1 MPPLPRVSGR
11 RLVAVSRVRRLPAV
25 PCPVRGEAFASWV
38 DRVAAVL
45 EVPPGAAAR
54 ALGLECRQWGSSTRP
69 LFFGVTLT
77 PASLD
82 GLRDATGLRAAEL
95 QRMQLDRYAGTV
107 LNLAGVELGREAS
120 LTAVAAREWMMP
132 TWSRACS
139 PCLQRDGVWLLWW
152 RLGIAAVCPVHRCL
166 LVDVCPR
173 CGVRLL
179 RGSERVPRGLLTR
192 EPLPA
197 VGECANRPPDGPK
210 GRAGLCRQ
218 VLADIPAPAVPE
230 AWADLQRR
238 VLAVAEGA
246 PVRIQGEPVSG
257 ADWFAALRYLTALSR
272 LAATGEDVA
281 DLPDFAAEAFV
292 VDQRRRAARPRGGG
306 GTRLTAM
313 PASAAQA
320 LAALALADRVLSAAH
335 TDTAGPL
342 ASWIQ
347 RATAQRRALGGG
359 DPLRHL
365 PRPAVVARM
374 TAVVTPRPS
383 RVAGALPTA
392 QGPAL
397 EVRHI
402 PHLADPGDYREL
414 MARHLLGT
422 AEVSGRR
429 LTALALARLAG
440 AGSWREAAAV
450 LEMDACRAARAAN
463 TLVQRIVNPDAFWTD
478 ARTVI
483 DRLRKRGLV
492 DYAARRAAF
501 GDLREI
507 PHRALTPIFRP
518 LGRDVTWQRQRHA
531 AAWVWQHFTAGDVRE
546 APAYV
551 LGWEDGTTAASVREG
566 WRRFHT
572 NLPAQAEQALVAWG
586 MTYLARKGSA

>member
-1 MPPLPRVSGR
+1 M
-11 RLVAVSRVRRLPAV
+11 
-25 PCPVRGEAFASWV
+25 RGEAFASWV

-45 EVPPGAAAR
+45 EVPPGVAAR
-54 ALGLECRQWGSSTRP
+54 ALGLECRQWASSTRP

-77 PASLD
+77 PASLG

-95 QRMQLDRYAGTV
+95 RQMQLDRYAGTV
-107 LNLAGVELGREAS
+107 LDLSGVELGREAS

-132 TWSRACS
+132 TWSRACP
-139 PCLQRDGVWLLWW
+139 PCLKRDGVWPLWW
-152 RLGIAAVCPVHRCL
+152 RLGIAAACPLHRCL

-197 VGECANRPPDGPK
+197 VGECANRPPHGPR

-218 VLADIPAPAVPE
+218 PLAEIPVRVVPE
-230 AWADLQRR
+230 SLVDLQRR
-238 VLAVAEGA
+238 VLAVADGA
-246 PVRIQGEPVSG
+246 PARIAGERVGG
-257 ADWFAALRYLTALSR
+257 ADWFAALRYLTALAR

-281 DLPDFAAEAFV
+281 GLPGFAAEAFV
-292 VDQRRRAARPRGGG
+292 EDQRRRAGRPRGGG
-306 GTRLTAM
+306 GTQLVTM
-313 PASAAQA
+313 PVSAAQA
-320 LAALALADRVLSAAH
+320 LAALALADRVLGASR
-335 TDTAGPL
+335 TDAAGPL
-342 ASWIQ
+342 ASWIR
-347 RATAQRRALGGG
+347 RATAQRRAVGGG

-374 TAVVTPRPS
+374 TAAVTPRPS

-392 QGPAL
+392 EAPTL
-397 EVRHI
+397 EVCHI

-440 AGSWREAAAV
+440 AGSWREAAAA

-463 TLVQRIVNPDAFWTD
+463 TLVQRIADPDAFWTD

-483 DRLRKRGLV
+483 DRLHKQGLV
-492 DYAARRAAF
+492 NYAARRAAF

-507 PHRALTPIFRP
+507 PHRALTPIFHP

-531 AAWVWQHFTAGDVRE
+531 AAWVWQYFTAGDVRE
-546 APAYV
+546 APAYA
-551 LGWEDGTTAASVREG
+551 LGWEDGTTTSSVREG

-572 NLPAQAEQALVAWG
+572 NLPAQAEQALAAWG
-586 MTYLARKGSA
+586 MTRLARKGSA